1 MEKPHAQASDEEA
14 AIISPGS
21 FRTAEVLVHGERTFH
36 TVPVTGVCR
45 QDPPISVR
53 QRWQHS
59 MDVLIADLGATIGL
73 VTQIVEGGL
82 SVLLTS
88 GEIIAPYFPGT
99 QFPFGSGSYCEEA
112 IGQNRFISIDT
123 TAWTEIAPG
132 VGSGAFR
139 RYCGLPLHWEDG
151 SFSGTLCLLS
161 RNDSLTESSARPM
174 MEEFAASMEKDLE
187 LLTLRKQHDAADE
200 KYARAMEAV
209 LQYAPGGIFCYSAE
223 KDDQFS
229 YLSGNML
236 RFLGYTQQEFVE
248 KFSNQF
254 ANMVYA
260 EDRERVLREIDEQ
273 IRHGSFDRCEDH
285 PLNQEIAKTLLES
298 KGVLVDVAEN
308 GEVGVTHFSRS
319 AVFYYDA
326 ILMDI
331 RMPVLDGCE
340 ATRKIRGFSRPDAK
354 KIPIIAMTA
363 DAFAEDVKRFLDAGM
378 NAHIA
383 KPIDPDKMYTVL
395 IGALSS
401 KTGGS

>member
-1 MEKPHAQASDEEA
+1 MENQSLRASEEEA
-14 AIISPGS
+14 AIINFGS
-21 FRTAEVLVHGERTFH
+21 FH
-36 TVPVTGVCR
+36 TVRAFVREERKFHTVSVTGPGR
-45 QDPPISVR
+45 PELPPAVVQQW
-53 QRWQHS
+53 QRY
-59 MDVLIADLGATIGL
+59 LDLAAGDFNVSAGL
-73 VTQIVEGGL
+73 VMQIAGGGL

-88 GEIIAPYFPGT
+88 GKSAARYRVGAS
-99 QFPFGSGSYCEEA
+99 FPFGSGSCWEETV
-112 IGQNRFISIDT
+112 GLNRFLRAAPPARADT
-123 TAWTEIAPG
+123 APG
-132 VGSGAFR
+132 AEACEFDE
-139 RYCGLPLHWEDG
+139 YCGLPLHWEDG
-151 SFSGTLCLLS
+151 SCFGVLCLFRLGGAQAGA
-161 RNDSLTESSARPM
+161 SARAM
-174 MEEFAASMEKDLE
+174 LEAFAASMEKDLE